1 MTDETNLPD
10 VDSLLQPVS
19 DEFPSGEALD
29 YDIDFLQLEIAA
41 RGRSEQ
47 QMGDAISSGSEPDW
61 ALVSSLALEL
71 SGRSKDIRVAVLL
84 GRALLHSS
92 GFVGLDPALR
102 LLAGY
107 VDGFWATLHP
117 APEPDEDD
125 TIRLNALAALS
136 DPAGLLGEMRRAPLV
151 ASRALGTFSLRD
163 VQAAAREPSPGS
175 DRPGIT
181 QVDIEAAFLSAAP
194 GSLAATAGALASC
207 RASLDAIAAAVAGRD
222 LPAGGVLLE
231 EVVRTL
237 HQARV
242 VIDDN
247 SPRMASGAE
256 EDTGPQA
263 PADEAQARTG
273 RGEIRGRSDVV
284 AHLDLIC
291 RWYATS
297 EPGSPVPILLNRAR
311 RLVSQDFL
319 SLLAELAPAGL
330 DQFRILAGSGE
341 DAA

>member
-1 MTDETNLPD
+1 MTDEANLPD

-41 RGRSEQ
+41 RGRGEQ
-47 QMGDAISSGSEPDW
+47 QMGDAISSGTEPDW
-61 ALVSSLALEL
+61 ALVSTLALEL
-71 SGRSKDIRVAVLL
+71 SGRSKDIRVAILL
-84 GRALLHSS
+84 GRALLHSA
-92 GFVGLDPALR
+92 GFVGLEPALR

-107 VDGFWATLHP
+107 VDGFWTTLHP

-136 DPAGLLGEMRRAPLV
+136 DQAGLLGEMRRAPLV
-151 ASRALGTFSLRD
+151 GSRALGTLSLRD
-163 VQAAAREPSPGS
+163 VQAATREPSPGS

-181 QVDIEAAFLSAAP
+181 QVDVEAAFLSADP
-194 GSLAATAGALASC
+194 DSLAATAGALASC
-207 RASLDAIAAAVAGRD
+207 QASLDTITTAVAAHD
-222 LPAGGVLLE
+222 LPASGALFE
-231 EVVRTL
+231 EVIRTL
-237 HQARV
+237 HEARAAL
-242 VIDDN
+242 DSN
-247 SPRMASGAE
+247 SPGAASGAE
-256 EDTGPQA
+256 ATTGPQP
-263 PADEAQARTG
+263 PADGAQVQTG

-330 DQFRILAGSGE
+330 DQFRVLAGSSE